1 MRESTTSFTW
11 MKRKR
16 NLVWYLMK
24 QRVTIRMKRVKVG
37 TNSCKIYFIDKDLDA
52 APLSRPTKK
61 HDEDSTTSSKRDE
74 SPILKK
80 ASVSL
85 RSTLYFIIFIIAM
98 H

>member
-1 MRESTTSFTW
+1 MRESTTTFTW

-16 NLVWYLMK
+16 NLDWYLMK

-37 TNSCKIYFIDKDLDA
+37 TNSYKIYFIDKDLD

-85 RSTLYFIIFIIAM
+85 RSTFYFFIFIIAM
-98 H
+98 D